1 MLRWRPTPMQY
12 AVAVLTAVVIISQ
25 GASWLVQA
33 KLTERTD
40 RATEQQREASR
51 RAVCAAVITLERV
64 WQESE
69 SPVGQ
74 EAARAWHDL
83 RELFQCN
90 GG

>member
-1 MLRWRPTPMQY
+1 MRWRPTPMQY
-12 AVAVLTAVVIISQ
+12 AVAVLSMVVIVSQ

-40 RATEQQREASR
+40 RAAQQQAVASR
-51 RAVCAAVITLERV
+51 RVLCAAVITLERV

-83 RELFQCN
+83 RELFQCD